1 MQKKNKLNEF
11 DRKCKQ
17 MNNDMGSIARKGLYL
32 IGATFEEIGFVFREQ
47 PIADYGIDAI
57 IEPKGEYYFSG
68 KMIAVQIKSGESYFK
83 EIKENAVVFR
93 VDAKHYNYW
102 INNSLPVIIVLYNP
116 LTHEIVWESF
126 NRENVTKCKKGWK
139 IKISCEQTLQNSKE
153 KLLNLVNEQREF
165 ERRWDSLT
173 LTKAENQSQK
183 RLWRYTIIIV
193 DDVQEQLDMLRE
205 EIENLVDIEER
216 YSVRI
221 LAVSKATDVIIESQ
235 NVDIDVFVLDVA
247 RNESLKWQTSKYDYF
262 GYDLYKLL
270 VNEKPNVLIR
280 SKFFVLSRLPLATL
294 RNEFDGADVTYLR
307 KQTTSNAEVA
317 QLIKDYLDNLYLRE
331 IMSGNK

>member
-1 MQKKNKLNEF
+1 
-11 DRKCKQ
+11 
-17 MNNDMGSIARKGLYL
+17 MNNDMGSIARKGLHL
-32 IGATFEEIGFVFREQ
+32 IGATFEKLDFVFREQ

-57 IEPKGEYYFSG
+57 IEPKGERYPSG

-83 EIKENAVVFR
+83 EFKENAVVFR
-93 VDAKHYNYW
+93 VDDKHYNYW
-102 INNSLPVIIVLYNP
+102 MNNSLPVIIVLYNP
-116 LTHEIVWESF
+116 LTDEIIWECF
-126 NRENVTKCKKGWK
+126 NRENVTKCKNGWK
-139 IKISCEQTLQNSKE
+139 IRISCEQTLQNSKE
-153 KLLNLVNEQREF
+153 KLLNLVNEKREF
-165 ERRWDSLT
+165 EQVWASLD
-173 LTKAENQSQK
+173 LPKVEIQSQK

-205 EIENLVDIEER
+205 EIENLFDIEER

-221 LAVSKATDVIIESQ
+221 LAVSKATDVIVESQ

-280 SKFFVLSRLPLATL
+280 SKFYVLSRLPLTTL

-307 KQTTSNAEVA
+307 KQTTSNAKVA
-317 QLIKDYLDNLYLRE
+317 HLIKEYLDNLYLRE
-331 IMSGNK
+331 SMSDNK